1 MSRRKTLIP
10 AFFFSLF
17 FCLFLFSTLF
27 QLGNKANQILA
38 TNPEKHKETVSRTV
52 IDISVEPNVFS
63 SVIVSSGSRFTIV

>member
-38 TNPEKHKETVSRTV
+38 TNPEKHKETVVWSLTLA
-52 IDISVEPNVFS
+52 
-63 SVIVSSGSRFTIV
+63 

>member
-38 TNPEKHKETVSRTV
+38 TNPETVSRTV